1 MVFQRNQ
8 NTRDL
13 FKKVLNFT
21 FNKRSFYKWST
32 YHSQKDLFLNRIKM
46 AKYTFQINEFMDEFR
61 LIDSWQETI
70 NSPDVFTALD
80 DIKRAYPQNKGY
92 ECQLIKNELW

>member
-1 MVFQRNQ
+1 
-8 NTRDL
+8 
-13 FKKVLNFT
+13 
-21 FNKRSFYKWST
+21 
-32 YHSQKDLFLNRIKM
+32 M
-46 AKYTFQINEFMDEFR
+46 AKYTFQINEFIDEFR

-80 DIKRAYPQNKGY
+80 DIKKAYPQNKGY